1 MPTPEPTHASALTSH
16 PIFQTLRSFADRA
29 MNGDDKTLR
38 WVLGALVLVLACFN
52 FLRDLNNPNHAF
64 WDESYYLTATQRYV
78 EDTAQYASHPPLG
91 FMFMDLGVSTIG
103 RNEKLDLHPLAVEKK
118 IDTRKLAKGYD
129 FTGVRLPA
137 AIFSVISA
145 TLFYLIML
153 RLSNEAFDAFV
164 FSLLYLFENAFIVHF
179 RAAHLDPYQFTF
191 TLASI
196 YAWLFTWDREPKRPL
211 LMYGL
216 FGLFC
221 GLSFMVKVNS
231 LVMLALGGFSLL
243 RMLWLDRTRETVI
256 KFLTRGTSVAA
267 SFVAIVAAVFALHVV
282 LNPNMP
288 DPKTESGRRDLKVMP
303 QTYQAWLSGKAPL
316 TPAVVWDATAGY
328 YKYMKHDFQYVT
340 KNEPNGA
347 KAILFPFM
355 NKIIN
360 YRWDFNGRKTAY
372 VQMVGNPVNWGLGI
386 VGIAAAAGL
395 ILRGRARKRPQTE
408 DPRTDDAD
416 MDLLE
421 VLFAMFILFWGL
433 HIYLGSQ
440 RVMYI
445 YHYFIGLA
453 LSYFLLALAF
463 KIVSRRL
470 AFVARHRFTIL
481 CVTSIAIAG
490 SFLFYSPLTY
500 HYFLSRKECQMRNWP
515 VTLVICQPIK
525 TKPAA
530 APTASTPLSTQSR

>member
-145 TLFYLIML
+145 MLFYLIML

-196 YAWLFTWDREPKRPL
+196 YVWLFTWDREPKRPL
-211 LMYGL
+211 LTYGL

-243 RMLWLDRTRETVI
+243 RMLWLDRNRETAI
-256 KFLTRGTSVAA
+256 RFLTRGTAVAA
-267 SFVAIVAAVFALHVV
+267 SFAAIVAAIFALHVV

-303 QTYQAWLSGKAPL
+303 QSYQAWLGGKAPL

-328 YKYMKHDFQYVT
+328 YTYMKHDFQYVT

-386 VGIAAAAGL
+386 VGIAAAAVL
-395 ILRGRARKRPQTE
+395 ILRRRTRRRAE
-408 DPRTDDAD
+408 AEDAD

-421 VLFAMFILFWGL
+421 VMFAMFILFWGL

-453 LSYFLLALAF
+453 LSYFLVALSF
-463 KIVSRRL
+463 KVVSRRV
-470 AFVARHRFTIL
+470 AFVARHRFSIL
-481 CVTSIAIAG
+481 CATSIAIAG

-530 APTASTPLSTQSR
+530 SPAPATPPPTQSR